1 VKHIKFSGVAAP
13 ADLTLVGGPDWDN
26 RHKYAYTLISTNSS
40 LSSEDFVKASGTI
53 TLTLPD
59 ATSVPEGL
67 PFKIMNVGTGVITVA
82 TSLSQT
88 INADTSYILS
98 NQWQWAELSAD
109 ETGNWIVTGNN

>member
-1 VKHIKFSGVAAP
+1 MKHIKFSGVAAP
-13 ADLTLVGGPDWDN
+13 VDTSLVGGPDWDN
-26 RHKYAYTLISTNSS
+26 RHKYAYTLLSADTT

-67 PFKIMNVGTGVITVA
+67 PFKVMNVGTGVITVD
-82 TSLSQT
+82 TSLGQT
-88 INADTSYILS
+88 INDDTSYIRP
-98 NQWQWAELSAD
+98 NKWDWAEFSAD